1 MIVICISLSLSLQP
15 CIIVKLAGI
24 FCLIRITCKIIKVV
38 PPYVLLFSILIFKAI
53 PVTVVRMNN
62 KYIYDIC
69 TPLKENVNYYFYLL
83 MLFSFY
89 NNINLS
95 IRLFIINYYF
105 IDLFKIRPE
114 SNYRS

>member
-1 MIVICISLSLSLQP
+1 MLTSTSQEFLVLFFFLSLLLLNN
-15 CIIVKLAGI
+15 III
-24 FCLIRITCKIIKVV
+24 
-38 PPYVLLFSILIFKAI
+38 
-53 PVTVVRMNN
+53 
-62 KYIYDIC
+62 YIYDIC

-89 NNINLS
+89 NNIYVS

-114 SNYRS
+114 SNFRS

>member
-1 MIVICISLSLSLQP
+1 
-15 CIIVKLAGI
+15 
-24 FCLIRITCKIIKVV
+24 
-38 PPYVLLFSILIFKAI
+38 
-53 PVTVVRMNN
+53 MNN

-89 NNINLS
+89 NNIYLS

-105 IDLFKIRPE
+105 IDLFKTSGVLEHKWRA
-114 SNYRS
+114 SLKLRCS